1 MPSSTA
7 NWHWKTKHVASWAR
21 TWFERELVTLKVSSE
36 ESESV
41 EIQSVSDMEG
51 DVEIGRRKSKL
62 ITIFDVR
69 LELRWKGTAT
79 DGTDVSGSLTIPEVS
94 HENVLDG
101 VSDFTYEWKL
111 STSSSPAVEVVFKLA
126 KSKLPALLEAKLR
139 EFPQAIL
146 DTHGRD
152 VIVSGAPD
160 DSRAGTPAPP
170 EAPKAYTP
178 VLATNATTSTTKSK
192 KAINTATVRV
202 EGRFMASADDLFSLL
217 TNEARIPAWS
227 RAPAQ
232 SKAEVGSSFTLFGGG
247 VKGKFT
253 AVEPPSKFEQSW
265 ALNSPSWPDDHY
277 ATLTTELDQQEDST
291 KLVFTL
297 KGVPKGIEDEIER
310 NIEGYYVRGLK
321 SIGYVQVE
329 DHSLAPPRGPR
340 HSPTSGKS
348 TSSDSILN
356 RSALVGLFLAG
367 LVLAFSFVGPRLSK

>member
-1 MPSSTA
+1 MSLPSSTA
-7 NWHWKTKHVASWAR
+7 NWHWKTKHVASWAK
-21 TWFERELVTLKVSSE
+21 TWFERELVTLKLSSE
-36 ESESV
+36 GSETV
-41 EIQSVSDMEG
+41 EIQSVSDMDG

-69 LELRWKGTAT
+69 LELRWKGSTT
-79 DGTDVSGSLTIPEVS
+79 DGTDVSGSLIIPEVS

-101 VSDFTYEWKL
+101 VSDFIYEWKL
-111 STSSSPAVEVVFKLA
+111 STSSSPAVESVFKLA

-146 DTHGRD
+146 DTHGKD
-152 VIVSGAPD
+152 DIVSGTPD
-160 DSRAGTPAPP
+160 DSRTGTPAPP
-170 EAPKAYTP
+170 VGAAPEAPKTSIAAP
-178 VLATNATTSTTKSK
+178 AAKSTSTTKK
-192 KAINTATVRV
+192 TINTTTIRV

-217 TNEARIPAWS
+217 TSETKIPAWS

-253 AVEPPSKFEQSW
+253 AVEPPNKFEQSW
-265 ALNSPSWPDDHY
+265 ALNNPSWPDDHY

-297 KGVPKGIEDEIER
+297 KGVPKGMEEEIER

-321 SIGYVQVE
+321 SIG
-329 DHSLAPPRGPR
+329 LG
-340 HSPTSGKS
+340 T
-348 TSSDSILN
+348 
-356 RSALVGLFLAG
+356 
-367 LVLAFSFVGPRLSK
+367 VL